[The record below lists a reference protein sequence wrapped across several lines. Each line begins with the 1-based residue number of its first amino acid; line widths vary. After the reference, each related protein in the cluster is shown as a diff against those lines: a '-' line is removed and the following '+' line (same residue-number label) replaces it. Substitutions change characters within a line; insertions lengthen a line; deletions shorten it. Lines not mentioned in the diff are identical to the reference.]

1 MCWRKVRGDRPRL
14 KGNSSKRTVL
24 EELKEELLKRRTG
37 RGGGGGVLLRGAAPY
52 LRKSSRVLAELGI
65 PRSIQDRKWNWVT
78 VRVSLVCRFFR

>member
-1 MCWRKVRGDRPRL
+1 M
-14 KGNSSKRTVL
+14 KGKSSKRTVL
-24 EELKEELLKRRTG
+24 EVLLKRRMG
-37 RGGGGGVLLRGAAPY
+37 SGWGVFLLRGPSLY

>member
-1 MCWRKVRGDRPRL
+1 M
-14 KGNSSKRTVL
+14 KGNSRKRTVL
-24 EELKEELLKRRTG
+24 EELKEELLKRTG
-37 RGGGGGVLLRGAAPY
+37 VGGGVLLRGAAPY

>member
-1 MCWRKVRGDRPRL
+1 MLEVGRGGRL
-14 KGNSSKRTVL
+14 KGKSSRRTVL
-24 EELKEELLKRRTG
+24 EVLLKRRT
-37 RGGGGGVLLRGAAPY
+37 RWGGGGGVFLLRGPSLY